1 MNTDYG
7 FSIENYEEWQL
18 QTLKTGDGKSKFFD
32 MIYPDCVAIGI
43 AYNESIEGVIGEKT
57 DYNQTAMAEMKI
69 NWQIKFTNQKSIDSM
84 IETLL
89 RVKNQLAKLE
99 ANQPKRD
106 LEQQANALDNFNI
119 PEMSYTAFHTI
130 GDALIDQAKQ
140 LRKQAQE
147 LK

>member
-7 FSIENYEEWQL
+7 FSTENYEEWQL

-43 AYNESIEGVIGEKT
+43 AYSESIEGDIGEKT
-57 DYNQTAMAEMKI
+57 DYNQAAVAEMNI

-89 RVKNQLAKLE
+89 RVKNQLAL
-99 ANQPKRD
+99 
-106 LEQQANALDNFNI
+106 
-119 PEMSYTAFHTI
+119 
-130 GDALIDQAKQ
+130 
-140 LRKQAQE
+140 
-147 LK
+147 LKAEKEGVE